1 MPAAPAAGSNVKTI
15 TPFKVIATNH
25 SDKVN
30 CIEYLDE
37 GFVGTGSSDSTIKIW
52 DFDTFSEAKVL

>member
-1 MPAAPAAGSNVKTI
+1 MKTI